1 MQAFTDEEKDNE
13 HEGHIHVHTHA
24 THGHAHG
31 STIPSEGIN
40 SKELTRHRV
49 IAQLIGY
56 FLSSFFALIF
66 PINGSFGKRNSKKKK
81 MEFNLSIKKSMNL

>member
-1 MQAFTDEEKDNE
+1 MQAVTDEEKDNE
-13 HEGHIHVHTHA
+13 HEGHIHVHTHV

-49 IAQLIGY
+49 IAQVISY
-56 FLSSFFALIF
+56 FLSSFFSLVF
-66 PINGSFGKRNSKKKK
+66 PVGSWAQIIQLGFGLWPRA
-81 MEFNLSIKKSMNL
+81 

>member
-1 MQAFTDEEKDNE
+1 MQAVTDEEKDNE
-13 HEGHIHVHTHA
+13 HEGHIDVHTHV

-49 IAQLIGY
+49 IASNWL
-56 FLSSFFALIF
+56 LSKFIF
-66 PINGSFGKRNSKKKK
+66 YS
-81 MEFNLSIKKSMNL
+81 NLSCGIMGPNHTIGF

>member
-1 MQAFTDEEKDNE
+1 MQAVTDEEKGNE
-13 HEGHIHVHTHA
+13 HEDYIHVHTHV

-49 IAQLIGY
+49 IAQVIGY
-56 FLSSFFALIF
+56 FLSSFFTLIF
-66 PINGSFGKRNSKKKK
+66 PVGSWPKSYNWVLDFGR
-81 MEFNLSIKKSMNL
+81 ERE